1 MSGRTFTTKNK
12 AKALSVLGARIHAAE
27 MANVNRPKR
36 LPVVTCWGVA
46 IAGP

>member
-1 MSGRTFTTKNK
+1 MSGRTFTHKNK

-27 MANVNRPKR
+27 MQNANRPKR

-46 IAGP
+46 IERP